1 MKKLL
6 LWFVAAC
13 MIPGL
18 QAATTYEEGEHYQ
31 VIAEVGTS
39 KPEVKE
45 FFSYYCP
52 ACNALDPVVQSVVK
66 TLPEGTSFKKYHVD
80 FMGAA
85 TPEIQTGLTL
95 AMAVAKTQHKATEL
109 NNAFF
114 KHIHVDR
121 KTFANAG
128 DIRSL
133 ALSQGID
140 AAVYDKNI
148 KNIVVQSQVKL
159 IQKEQ
164 NELSKARILT
174 SVPTFIV
181 NGRYKIDI
189 SKLDRANQEQDLKA
203 LVHYLLQKK

>member
-1 MKKLL
+1 MKKVM
-6 LWFVAAC
+6 LWLFTALMMPSLHAASNF
-13 MIPGL
+13 
-18 QAATTYEEGEHYQ
+18 EEGEHYQ

-66 TLPEGTSFKKYHVD
+66 SLPEGTTFKKYHVD

-85 TPEIQTGLTL
+85 TPEIQTGLTR
-95 AMAVAKTQHKATEL
+95 AMAVAKTQNKATEL

-121 KTFANAG
+121 KTFANAD
-128 DIRSL
+128 DIR
-133 ALSQGID
+133 AVAISQGID
-140 AAVYDKNI
+140 AAVYDKTI

-189 SKLDRANQEQDLKA
+189 SKLDRTNQEQELKA
-203 LVHYLLQKK
+203 LVHYLLQKQ